1 MNDVQTRVEEGRPQ
15 GATRLAPIGSNRDVW
30 KLSTVAF
37 SLLAFLFAFA
47 ALVTAGQAWNRS
59 NTARSDVA
67 KLTSG
72 SLLSP
77 STKVALQEYSMTP
90 RPDQVKA
97 GQVKFTVQN
106 QGTVTHEM
114 VLVRAP
120 SAAAL
125 PRVTTAT
132 ADRAVGD
139 VDEEAIAEADKIGE
153 TGDVKPGHTVVK
165 VFKLT
170 PGTYVMFCNI
180 DNTSSAGVLN
190 HFTHGMSATVTVG

>member
-1 MNDVQTRVEEGRPQ
+1 MTNVQTPAQEVPSPAHE
-15 GATRLAPIGSNRDVW
+15 RLVPTGKNREVW
-30 KLSTVAF
+30 KVSTVVF

-59 NTARSDVA
+59 NKARDDVA
-67 KLTSG
+67 RLSSGALLGHKTS
-72 SLLSP
+72 
-77 STKVALQEYSMTP
+77 VVLQEYSMTP

-97 GQVKFTVQN
+97 GKVQFAVHN
-106 QGTVTHEM
+106 QGSITHEM

-139 VDEEAIAEADKIGE
+139 VDEEAIPAADTIGE
-153 TGDVKPGHTVVK
+153 TGDVRAGHTAVK
-165 VFKLT
+165 GFTLT

-180 DNTSSAGVLN
+180 DNSSSAGVLN
-190 HFTHGMSATVTVG
+190 HFMRGMSATITAS